1 MDGMV
6 NYVDDTNILVSGKTL
21 SEVTEEAGASL
32 SGICSWFNRNEL
44 ALNASKTNIMVFRTK
59 NSRINLG
66 DSINLN
72 GEEMKP
78 VPETRFLGVHID
90 EFLDWNNHVEKTGL
104 RLSSIGYGI
113 RVVSRYMDEKTL
125 KILHQDELR
134 SNYVHGYNT
143 RTTNLT
149 YPSHRLTSTEKGPY
163 YMCIKLYNKLPNT
176 CRLSSLIKFKHTI
189 RKLLIKLEPYSLGD
203 FLNCNNLPEFV

>member
-125 KILHQDELR
+125 KILYHANFESVLR
-134 SNYVHGYNT
+134 YGIVFWG
-143 RTTNLT
+143 
-149 YPSHRLTSTEKGPY
+149 
-163 YMCIKLYNKLPNT
+163 C
-176 CRLSSLIKFKHTI
+176 SSSIQLLFIIQKRTI
-189 RKLLIKLEPYSLGD
+189 RAPA
-203 FLNCNNLPEFV
+203 